1 MVQHSKCCV
10 DESQPRVRI
19 PLSAPKQLYS
29 NPRIKLLFCTEKG
42 ILRSLVISAALT
54 GFGNPLQAV
63 AFAIGNNNQHTQKT
77 AERISLS
84 LRVSLFRR
92 SAPYGNPPQAVA
104 FAIGNNNQH
113 TQETAERI
121 SLSLRVSLFRR
132 SAPYGNPL
140 QAVAFAVG
148 NNNQHTQGTAE
159 RISLSLR
166 V

>member
-1 MVQHSKCCV
+1 M
-10 DESQPRVRI
+10 
-19 PLSAPKQLYS
+19 
-29 NPRIKLLFCTEKG
+29 LFCTEKG
-42 ILRSLVISAALT
+42 ILRSLVISKALT
-54 GFGNPLQAV
+54 GFGNPPQAV

-104 FAIGNNNQH
+104 FAVGNNNQH

-132 SAPYGNPL
+132 STPYGNPL
-140 QAVAFAVG
+140 QAVAFAVFRNYRFFKQFLSETIARCG
-148 NNNQHTQGTAE
+148 CFRDLQP
-159 RISLSLR
+159 LSLFATGF
-166 V
+166 